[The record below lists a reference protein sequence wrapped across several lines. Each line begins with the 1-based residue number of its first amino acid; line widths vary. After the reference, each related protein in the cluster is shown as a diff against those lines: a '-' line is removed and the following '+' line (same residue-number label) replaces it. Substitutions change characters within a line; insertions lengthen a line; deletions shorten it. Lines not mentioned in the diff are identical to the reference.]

1 MEEGQAMKSSVRF
14 EDRQEMRGILEYKVY
29 RHRGEVKELFE
40 EFEDKNLIVNGAR
53 NQMARLIAGNFT
65 NRNITKIS
73 FGTNQAAPTV
83 NDTAIANAFTKA
95 VVGYTYPAMGQVTIS
110 WNLLTS
116 EDNGQAIMEFGL
128 VCADNTLFS
137 RRVRSNPIYKESD
150 ISIEGQWTI
159 IF

>member
-1 MEEGQAMKSSVRF
+1 MEERQTSESLVRFQDRQAMC
-14 EDRQEMRGILEYKVY
+14 GILEYKVY
-29 RHRGEVKELFE
+29 RHQGGVKELID
-40 EFEDKNLIVNGAR
+40 EFKDENLIVNGAR

-73 FGTNQAAPTV
+73 FGTNGSAPTV
-83 NDTAIANAFTKA
+83 DDTIITNAFTKN
-95 VVGYTYPAMGQVTIS
+95 VTGFTYPAMGKVTVS

-116 EDNGQAIMEFGL
+116 EDNGQAIREFGL

-137 RRVRSNPIYKESD
+137 RRVRANPIYKESD

>member
-1 MEEGQAMKSSVRF
+1 MEDISTMRNSVRLQ
-14 EDRQEMRGILEYKVY
+14 DRQELRGILEYKVY
-29 RHRGEVKELFE
+29 RHRGDAKEIIEEVREN
-40 EFEDKNLIVNGAR
+40 NLIVNGAR
-53 NQMARLIAGNFT
+53 NQMARLIAGAFT

-73 FGTNQAAPTV
+73 FGTNGAAPTV
-83 NDTAIANAFTKA
+83 DDAAITSAFTKG
-95 VVGYTYPAMGQVTIS
+95 VSGYVYPAMGQVTIS

-116 EDNGQAIMEFGL
+116 EDNGQAIREFGL

-137 RRVRSNPIYKESD
+137 RRVRANPIYKESD